1 MGAGI
6 GYVVVEIGK
15 REGVGVEIELDKS
28 KRVWGKWGE
37 GKSELDK
44 SNVELDWLGG
54 SIIWVV
60 IGSIGWETEG
70 KRSV

>member
-1 MGAGI
+1 MGVGI

-15 REGVGVEIELDKS
+15 REGVGVEIELDQFEG
-28 KRVWGKWGE
+28 VWGKWGE
-37 GKSELDK
+37 GKLELDK

-60 IGSIGWETEG
+60 IGSTGWETEG
-70 KRSV
+70 KGSV